1 MLLKRT
7 DRIEPG
13 EIVGEKIVHNGVV
26 LVTRGKKITEYEIK
40 RLIDNDIS
48 EVYISDNELDFLL
61 NTEDD
66 PNMLDP
72 TTVDVAIKSIKSA
85 DCNSMIESAKMIVE
99 KLSGS
104 WIPNYRVKDNRTADD
119 YFFKRNVAVAQ
130 YALSIAKLAGLP
142 INLHNDLAVVALAY
156 DIGKTC
162 EDPKKLAMAKS
173 GITLAQ
179 EVKLKETKCNHLSVE
194 DINLL
199 VKNQEEY
206 KVDFNKFRRMPD
218 LEGREYLADKLLQI
232 KLDNYDPSYSPVYSL
247 GLFNNHPS
255 AMVKTAIIHQN
266 DNVKGTNAFLK
277 SEKGSMGNIM
287 AMIVKIAA
295 AYDRAL
301 EQTKSP
307 SEALEGLFGG
317 NNSEYDAD
325 IVRIFYENI
334 PPYTRGDIVELSDG
348 REAIVEKNN
357 AQLPLRPCVVSNKN
371 AQMEDVVTSINLALP
386 EHNDLTILEL
396 KETKRSIAK

>member
-119 YFFKRNVAVAQ
+119 YFFK
-130 YALSIAKLAGLP
+130 
-142 INLHNDLAVVALAY
+142 
-156 DIGKTC
+156 
-162 EDPKKLAMAKS
+162 
-173 GITLAQ
+173 
-179 EVKLKETKCNHLSVE
+179 KCSCCT
-194 DINLL
+194 ICF
-199 VKNQEEY
+199 KY
-206 KVDFNKFRRMPD
+206 CKISRT
-218 LEGREYLADKLLQI
+218 
-232 KLDNYDPSYSPVYSL
+232 SY
-247 GLFNNHPS
+247 
-255 AMVKTAIIHQN
+255 
-266 DNVKGTNAFLK
+266 
-277 SEKGSMGNIM
+277 
-287 AMIVKIAA
+287 
-295 AYDRAL
+295 
-301 EQTKSP
+301 
-307 SEALEGLFGG
+307 
-317 NNSEYDAD
+317 
-325 IVRIFYENI
+325 
-334 PPYTRGDIVELSDG
+334 
-348 REAIVEKNN
+348 
-357 AQLPLRPCVVSNKN
+357 
-371 AQMEDVVTSINLALP
+371 
-386 EHNDLTILEL
+386 
-396 KETKRSIAK
+396 